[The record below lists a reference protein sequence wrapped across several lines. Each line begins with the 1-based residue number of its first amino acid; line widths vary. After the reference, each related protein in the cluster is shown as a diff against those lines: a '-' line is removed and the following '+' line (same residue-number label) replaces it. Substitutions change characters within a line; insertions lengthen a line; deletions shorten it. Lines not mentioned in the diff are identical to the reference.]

1 MKVPGPNYRSVSIPK
16 DMYEGIERLIA
27 DYPELRYRS
36 VAHYVEVAIST
47 NPEYVELVK
56 GEATKEKVKNFLPK
70 VKPKKTD

>member
-1 MKVPGPNYRSVSIPK
+1 
-16 DMYEGIERLIA
+16 MYEGVERLIA

-56 GEATKEKVKNFLPK
+56 GEATKVKA
-70 VKPKKTD
+70 KKTD